1 MKEFMTLLED
11 LQKLGINLRITFG
24 ERGLNLGD
32 GLTVSAYMYDVN
44 GEKYIFEQEFSNDD
58 ISDLDDTGLCSL
70 IRRLASDAVEWTKIE
85 IPVEV
90 IDRNSTLNEPI
101 LVGDLIKNMINKGYE
116 HRSVA
121 DILEIP
127 ETTVRLLNGDEEEQ
141 LWIF

>member
-70 IRRLASDAVEWTKIE
+70 IRRLASDAVQWTKIE

>member
-127 ETTVRLLNGDEEEQ
+127 ETTVRLLNGDEEE
-141 LWIF
+141 

>member
-58 ISDLDDTGLCSL
+58 ISDLDDTGLCYL

-127 ETTVRLLNGDEEEQ
+127 ETTVRLLNGDEEE
-141 LWIF
+141 